1 MEELVANFTLEETEL
16 DAEFEVEETDKIDA
30 LFQIDANVSKVSE
43 LENDLNFQTKE
54 EVDEAIEEAIEGVTV
69 DIRGSELIGVETE
82 NKVTTITSKTFVFEQ
97 GIPAT
102 EWVINHNLN
111 KRPSVHLVDSTGR
124 EFEAVKSYTSNNQ
137 VVISLEAAT
146 TGFAYL
152 N

>member
-1 MEELVANFTLEETEL
+1 MEYIANFDLNRNSLEL
-16 DAEFEVEETDKIDA
+16 DSVLTNNKLQADLI
-30 LFQIDANVSKVSE
+30 INVTPSKVSE

-82 NKVTTITSKTFVFEQ
+82 NKVTTITSKSFVFEQ

-124 EFEAVKSYTSNNQ
+124 EFEAARNYTSNNVNKTSSVQ
-137 VVISLEAAT
+137 YNVEQSSH
-146 TGFAYL
+146 
-152 N
+152 

>member
-1 MEELVANFTLEETEL
+1 MEYIANFDLNRNSLEL
-16 DAEFEVEETDKIDA
+16 DSVFTNNKLQADLI
-30 LFQIDANVSKVSE
+30 INVTPSKVSE
-43 LENDLNFQTKE
+43 LENDLDFQTKT

-111 KRPSVHLVDSTGR
+111 KRPSIHLVDSTGR
-124 EFEAVKSYTSNNQ
+124 EFQAVRKYPSNNQ
-137 VVISLEAAT
+137 VIILLEAAT

>member
-1 MEELVANFTLEETEL
+1 MEYIANFDLNRNSLEL
-16 DAEFEVEETDKIDA
+16 DSVLTNNKLQADLI
-30 LFQIDANVSKVSE
+30 INVTPSKVSE
-43 LENDLNFQTKE
+43 LENDLDFQTKE
-54 EVDEAIEEAIEGVTV
+54 EVDAAIEEAIEGITV

-97 GIPAT
+97 GIPST
-102 EWVINHNLN
+102 QWVINHNLN